1 MARFG
6 LIGCPISHSKSPAL
20 FRAAYPDLD
29 DTYELV
35 EATDLEE
42 SIALFL
48 EGDFKGINVTSPYKD
63 AVMEYVSIPDRVSS
77 LLGSANVLLKGE
89 GKNSGKY
96 DIYSYN
102 TDYYGVKN
110 TILEMEK
117 DCSSVW
123 NKRKNP
129 IENILVVG
137 AGGAGKAAALAMRDL
152 GYKVYLANR
161 SAGKIAEFTSVIGAE
176 YVPLERV
183 AEFADKSDVIIY
195 SLSFLVEGLKDADL
209 SDKIIFEANYARPVF
224 SPECGIKTALYIS
237 GRKWLYNQ
245 AVPAF
250 ELFVG
255 KKPNLLKMKEIIGV
269 E

>member
-1 MARFG
+1 
-6 LIGCPISHSKSPAL
+6 
-20 FRAAYPDLD
+20 
-29 DTYELV
+29 
-35 EATDLEE
+35 
-42 SIALFL
+42 
-48 EGDFKGINVTSPYKD
+48 
-63 AVMEYVSIPDRVSS
+63 
-77 LLGSANVLLKGE
+77 
-89 GKNSGKY
+89 
-96 DIYSYN
+96 
-102 TDYYGVKN
+102 
-110 TILEMEK
+110 MEK

-129 IENILVVG
+129 VENILVVG

-161 SAGKIAEFTSVIGAE
+161 SAGKIAEFASVIGAE

-195 SLSFLVEGLKDADL
+195 SLSFLVEGLKDVDL
-209 SDKIIFEANYARPVF
+209 SDKIIFEANYAQPVF